1 MNIKQLIID
10 KVKEN
15 QYVTLN
21 DLFSLSGEH
30 GLTYSKLYNHLVL
43 LVDEDVLDSTY
54 IQEPNKEEITIIWF
68 SVKDGNPFDTRI
80 LTEEQIEDL
89 MS

>member
-1 MNIKQLIID
+1 MDIKQLIVD
-10 KVKEN
+10 KVNKN
-15 QYVTLN
+15 QYITLN

-43 LVDEDVLDSTY
+43 LVDEDVLDSSY
-54 IQEPNKEEITIIWF
+54 IQEPNKKEITIVWF
-68 SVKDGNPFDTRI
+68 LVEDGNPFETRI